1 LLLLDEQW
9 GWRRFTRLCELHFWR
24 IGENNRRGGD
34 GWDVAGRALERSPC
48 RFRSPFLTFLLLGS
62 PVVALES
69 TIISHGMPFPQNLET
84 AREVEEIVRKCGAT
98 PATIGIVRG
107 NITVG
112 MNDEQ
117 LRLLAE
123 NPPLRR
129 NWAAGKGGRG
139 GEQRADRADAEE
151 AADSAA
157 DSIDAAAES
166 MFQPPPVAKC
176 STRDIPFVLG
186 QPRHGATT
194 VAATMAIAHR
204 AGIRVFATGG
214 IGGVHRDVASHW
226 DVSADLVELG
236 RTPVAVVCAGVKSIL
251 DIPKTLEFLETQ
263 GAGVVTYT
271 GRIPT
276 PGGRRPALDADGS
289 AGADAAAAG
298 GEEEEAASDAA
309 ADAAAAAAGSAA
321 AEFPA
326 FFSPHSGVPS
336 PAATPSLRAIARILH
351 NSARAGLS
359 HGHVVAVPPPGSVEG
374 AAIEAAITQALGEAA
389 ARGIAGRD
397 VTPFLLARVNELT
410 EGASLAANIA
420 LVKRNAAVASRLAV
434 VLSRLRPL
442 ASPKG
447 SGVYLGGAGLAA
459 TGRHAAGATG
469 VMFPA
474 RSLRSAAGRPESG
487 GLAAGS
493 GLASSV
499 GLHAFIGLEPTPPA
513 AASPAATGAG
523 YSPAPQQQ
531 QQKRERRPSTRRRA
545 APAEAAA
552 APAAAGPDAAADPSL
567 SLPHPHHHT
576 APTGPVLAAVT
587 SLEHAMATGGGPAAL
602 AEAHPDAAPVPA
614 AAGGNG
620 SRKPRQPRKTAGAGA
635 PGSSSSRRASHPIG
649 AGAGLMHT
657 SEQRRSASSMAGHHS
672 VRHFSSACSARA
684 APAAA
689 NASPATA
696 GAPVAHPVLVLGGA
710 VVDIISRPQSGCA
723 LVHGTSN
730 PGVVTQTFGGVGV

>member
-1 LLLLDEQW
+1 
-9 GWRRFTRLCELHFWR
+9 
-24 IGENNRRGGD
+24 
-34 GWDVAGRALERSPC
+34 
-48 RFRSPFLTFLLLGS
+48 
-62 PVVALES
+62 
-69 TIISHGMPFPQNLET
+69 MPFPQNLET
-84 AREVEEIVRKCGAT
+84 AREVEEIVRQCGAT

-129 NWAAGKGGRG
+129 KWAASKGGRG
-139 GEQRADRADAEE
+139 RAGPAVDAEE
-151 AADSAA
+151 AAEPAA
-157 DSIDAAAES
+157 DSIDAAAET

-186 QPRHGATT
+186 QQRHGATT

-276 PGGRRPALDADGS
+276 PGGRRLSLDGGA
-289 AGADAAAAG
+289 AGADAAAAA
-298 GEEEEAASDAA
+298 GEEEEAA
-309 ADAAAAAAGSAA
+309 ADAAEAAVAGSA

-336 PAATPSLRAIARILH
+336 PSATPSLRAIARILH
-351 NSARAGLS
+351 NSARAGLA

-374 AAIEAAITQALGEAA
+374 AAIEAAISQALGEAA

-442 ASPKG
+442 AGPKG
-447 SGVYLGGAGLAA
+447 SGVYLGGTGLAA
-459 TGRHAAGATG
+459 AGRHTAGAAG

-474 RSLRSAAGRPESG
+474 RSPRSAAAPSVS
-487 GLAAGS
+487 AGS
-493 GLASSV
+493 GLAPSV
-499 GLHAFIGLEPTPPA
+499 GLHAFIGLSPAPPA
-513 AASPAATGAG
+513 AASPAASSAG
-523 YSPAPQQQ
+523 SPPAPQQQ
-531 QQKRERRPSTRRRA
+531 QQQRRPSTRRRTGLA
-545 APAEAAA
+545 SPPA
-552 APAAAGPDAAADPSL
+552 AAAGPGAAAASGS
-567 SLPHPHHHT
+567 SLPHPHHPT

-614 AAGGNG
+614 AGG
-620 SRKPRQPRKTAGAGA
+620 SSTRKPRQPRKAAGAGA
-635 PGSSSSRRASHPIG
+635 PGAGSRRASHPIG

-657 SEQRRSASSMAGHHS
+657 SEQRRSASTAAGALAGTRAGTGVAGAGVAAAGQHS
-672 VRHFSSACSARA
+672 VRRFSSACSVRA
-684 APAAA
+684 APAAED
-689 NASPATA
+689 ASAA
-696 GAPVAHPVLVLGGA
+696 AAVAPVAHPVLVLGGA
-710 VVDIISRPQSGCA
+710 VVDIISRPQAGSA